1 MKSSEPMDMLQ
12 LMWLQQHNFVKL
24 LQQRRSWPIDPLDLT
39 QKENQRFLKSI
50 THDCMDELYEA
61 NKELK
66 NSKQHRQMNITEFD
80 RVAYVEELIDAQHFL
95 FEIAIMSGVTAEE
108 FFAAYMKK
116 GMTNVARIEM
126 GY

>member
-95 FEIAIMSGVTAEE
+95 FEIAIMSGVTAEKN
-108 FFAAYMKK
+108 A
-116 GMTNVARIEM
+116 
-126 GY
+126 